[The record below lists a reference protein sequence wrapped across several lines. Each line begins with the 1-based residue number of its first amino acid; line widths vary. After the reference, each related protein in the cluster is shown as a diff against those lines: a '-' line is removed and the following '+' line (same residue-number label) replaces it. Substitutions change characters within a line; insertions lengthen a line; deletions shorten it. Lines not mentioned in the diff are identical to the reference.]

1 MSGGDRYRGRTTRQ
15 RNVAQ
20 KVAREWAE
28 RRSAAEAR
36 EQATD
41 LDAAS
46 AEAEVELLDPAARST
61 GEPAG
66 SSEAARVRRA
76 QRALAAAAHP
86 GDRPAAG
93 GGRGAGRRIPDLG
106 VLPRLLHPTG
116 AFASLRERL
125 GDVRAPGMHGRHA
138 GLTTVPHG
146 AKSYLAAALALA
158 ENGERIC
165 WVARDAEI
173 GDRVAEELAAWLGDP
188 ALVAVLEP
196 RTSLAYE
203 RSELVPDETAARVA
217 ALAAWRTGHARVL
230 VASVQ
235 ALLQA
240 TLAPE
245 DLPETPRRLRPG
257 TRITLDALLAELFD
271 RGYAPVMEVA
281 GRGEFARRGGI
292 VDVFPPSAELPI
304 RIELFG
310 DEIDSLRA
318 FDPTDQRSVGAVPDL
333 VLLPATEFLLPAG
346 GVDEIRS
353 RLGRL
358 GSRLPE
364 RLAADLARF
373 AGEAAPDHP
382 VTVAA
387 GRALAAGDA
396 AEVWARLLAPSTG
409 LDHLDPATLLVLDE
423 PGDLAD
429 AADFLWQQADER
441 QRELVDQDELPKAW
455 PTAYLPPRDWKARLH
470 GARTL
475 ELTWE
480 SEAAAAEGMAYA
492 SKGLTSGDLF
502 GWREPVLPPGRTE
515 RLVDGVEHWLG
526 EGRRVVLASDQ
537 APRLSELLGEAGHP
551 VAIVGRVT
559 DAPPPGAIALVER
572 SLNGGFEGGPD
583 GLAMVT
589 DRELFGSVR
598 VRRPKAMR
606 RVVPRDLLERLVPG
620 DMVVHIDHGIARYE
634 RMLRRGAAGEERDY
648 LELSFA
654 GTDRIFVPVEQ
665 INRVTRY
672 SGGERPQLSKLGG
685 TDWLRTKQRV
695 RKAVRDL
702 ADELLALY
710 AKREAAL
717 GFAYATDTPWQTE
730 MEASFPYEET
740 PDQLR
745 AVVETKLD
753 MEARKPMDRLVVGDV
768 GYGKTE
774 VALRAAFKAC
784 QDGKQVAV
792 LVPTTV
798 LAGQHFTTFSQRFAA
813 FPLTVRLLSRFV
825 SAKEQAAT
833 IDGLAS
839 GAVDIVIGTHRLLS
853 KDVAFRDLGLVVVD
867 EEQRFGVAAKERLK
881 QLRAAVDVITL
892 SATPIPRTLNLAL
905 AGIRDLSVI
914 ETPPEDRLPIQT
926 RVAEASAG
934 LVRDAVL
941 RELDRGGQVF
951 YVHNRVETIE
961 AQAEQLR
968 RLLPGARI
976 VVGHGQMPEGQLERV
991 MLSFAD
997 GAADVLVCTTIIE
1010 SGLDIPNANTII
1022 IDRADTLGLAQL
1034 YQLRGRVG
1042 RSSRRAYAYLLYRRR
1057 ERMSEEARK
1066 RLQAI
1071 FNASELGAGFQI
1083 ALADLEI
1090 RGAGNIL
1097 GGEQSGF
1104 MASVGFDL
1112 YSRLLAEAVEEA
1124 KARREDREPVREV
1137 PQAVVDLPVDAHLP
1151 DSYVPDEAQKL
1162 ELYRRLARARTA
1174 GDLAAFRQDVTD
1186 RYGPMPQP
1194 ALRLVEVAEL
1204 RLSAESAGVASVARE
1219 EGWLVVRF
1227 GAALSRA
1234 TAMQLLAPGAAGGA
1248 APLPGVRPGDIT
1260 FASNQVRIRLPRD
1273 PLKGWTLTQAVVSR
1287 LVAAVG
1293 SGGG

>member
-1 MSGGDRYRGRTTRQ
+1 M
-15 RNVAQ
+15 
-20 KVAREWAE
+20 
-28 RRSAAEAR
+28 
-36 EQATD
+36 
-41 LDAAS
+41 L
-46 AEAEVELLDPAARST
+46 
-61 GEPAG
+61 
-66 SSEAARVRRA
+66 
-76 QRALAAAAHP
+76 P
-86 GDRPAAG
+86 G
-93 GGRGAGRRIPDLG
+93 
-106 VLPRLLHPTG
+106 LLHATG
-116 AFASLRERL
+116 SFASLRERL
-125 GDVRAPGMHGRHA
+125 GPIEPPSLHGRHV
-138 GLTTVPHG
+138 GLTSVPHG
-146 AKSYLAAALALA
+146 AKSYLAASLALV
-158 ENGERIC
+158 ERGERIC

-173 GDRVAEELAAWLGDP
+173 GDRVAEELGAWLGNP
-188 ALVAVLEP
+188 ELVAVLEP

-217 ALAAWRTGHARVL
+217 ALAAWRAGRARVL

-240 TLAPE
+240 TLAPA
-245 DLPETPRRLRPG
+245 DLPAEPRILRPG
-257 TRITLDALLAELFD
+257 SRLSLDALTGELFD
-271 RGYAPVMEVA
+271 RGYSPVLEVA

-292 VDVFPPSAELPI
+292 VDVFPPSAPLPV
-304 RIELFG
+304 RIEFFG

-318 FDPTDQRSVGAVPDL
+318 FDPTDQRSVEPVREL
-333 VLLPATEFLLPAG
+333 ELLPATEFLLPDG
-346 GVDEIRS
+346 GADEIRA

-358 GSRLPE
+358 GTRLPE
-364 RLAADLARF
+364 RLALDLSRF
-373 AGEAAPDHP
+373 AGEASAERPATPH
-382 VTVAA
+382 A

-396 AEVWARLLAPSTG
+396 AEVWSRLIAPSTG
-409 LDHLDPATLLVLDE
+409 LDHLDPDTLFVLDE

-429 AADFLWQQADER
+429 AADFLWRQAEER
-441 QRELVDQDELPKAW
+441 HRELVDQGELPRDW
-455 PTAYLPPRDWKARLH
+455 PQGYLPPRDWKARLH

-475 ELTWE
+475 ELTWQ
-480 SEAAAAEGMAYA
+480 SEAADAAGMAFA

-526 EGRRVVLASDQ
+526 EGRRVVLVSDQ

-551 VAIVGRVT
+551 VGIVSRIAE
-559 DAPPPGAIALVER
+559 APPPGAIALVER
-572 SLNGGFEGGPD
+572 SLNGGFEGGPG
-583 GLAMVT
+583 GLAVVT

-606 RVVPRDLLERLVPG
+606 RVVPRDILERLTPG

-634 RMLRRGAAGEERDY
+634 GMLRRGAPGEERDY

-654 GTDRIFVPVEQ
+654 AADRIFVPVEQ
-665 INRVTRY
+665 INRVSRY
-672 SGGERPQLSKLGG
+672 SGGENPQLSRLGG

-695 RKAVRDL
+695 RKAVNDL
-702 ADELLALY
+702 AEELLNLY
-710 AKREAAL
+710 AKREAAA
-717 GFAYATDTPWQTE
+717 GFAYATDTPWQGE

-745 AVVETKLD
+745 ASVEVKVD

-774 VALRAAFKAC
+774 VALRAAFKAT

-813 FPLTVRLLSRFV
+813 FPLTVKLLSRFV
-825 SAKEQAAT
+825 GAKEQAAT
-833 IDGLAS
+833 IAGLAA
-839 GAVDIVIGTHRLLS
+839 GTVDVVIGTHRLLS

-881 QLRAAVDVITL
+881 QLRSAVDVLTM

-934 LVRDAVL
+934 LVRDAIL

-976 VVGHGQMPEGQLERV
+976 VVGHGQMGEGTLEKV
-991 MLSFAD
+991 MLTFAD

-1010 SGLDIPNANTII
+1010 SGLDIPNANTIV

-1112 YSRLLAEAVEEA
+1112 YSRLLGEAVEEA
-1124 KARREDREPVREV
+1124 KARREDREPVRDV

-1162 ELYRRLARARTA
+1162 ELYRRLARARSE
-1174 GDLAAFRQDVTD
+1174 GDVAAFRQEVTD
-1186 RYGPMPQP
+1186 RYGPMPAP
-1194 ALRLVEVAEL
+1194 VLRLAEVAEL
-1204 RLSAESAGVASVARE
+1204 RLLAESAGVASLARE

-1227 GAALSRA
+1227 GAGLSRA
-1234 TAMQLLAPGAAGGA
+1234 TAMQLLSPSFG
-1248 APLPGVRPGDIT
+1248 APLPGVRPGDMT
-1260 FASNQVRIRLPRD
+1260 FASNQVRIRLPKD
-1273 PLKGWTLTQAVVSR
+1273 ALKGWVLTQAVVSR
-1287 LVAAVG
+1287 LVAAAAVG
-1293 SGGG
+1293 SPG

>member
-1 MSGGDRYRGRTTRQ
+1 
-15 RNVAQ
+15 
-20 KVAREWAE
+20 
-28 RRSAAEAR
+28 
-36 EQATD
+36 
-41 LDAAS
+41 
-46 AEAEVELLDPAARST
+46 
-61 GEPAG
+61 
-66 SSEAARVRRA
+66 
-76 QRALAAAAHP
+76 
-86 GDRPAAG
+86 
-93 GGRGAGRRIPDLG
+93 
-106 VLPRLLHPTG
+106 VLPRLLHAPG
-116 AFASLRERL
+116 SFASLRERL
-125 GDVRAPGMHGRHA
+125 GPAGPPAGIHGRHA

-146 AKSYLAAALALA
+146 AKSFLAAALALA
-158 ENGERIC
+158 PDGERSC
-165 WVARDAEI
+165 WIARDAEI
-173 GDRVAEELAAWLGDP
+173 GDWVAEELAAWLGDP

-217 ALAAWRTGHARVL
+217 ALSAWRAGTARVL

-240 TLAPE
+240 TLAPS
-245 DLPETPRRLRPG
+245 DLPDRLRMLRAG
-257 TRITLDALLAELFD
+257 ARIGLDVLLAELLE
-271 RGYAPVMEVA
+271 RGYTPVLEVA

-292 VDVFPPSAELPI
+292 VDVFPPSAALPV
-304 RIELFG
+304 RIEFFG

-318 FDPTDQRSVGAVPDL
+318 FDPTDQRSVDTVGEVA
-333 VLLPATEFLLPAG
+333 LLPATEFLLPAG
-346 GVDEIRS
+346 GADEIRA

-358 GSRLPE
+358 ASRLPE
-364 RLAADLARF
+364 RLAQDLARF
-373 AGEAAPDHP
+373 AGDVSPERPAA
-382 VTVAA
+382 VVS

-396 AEVWARLLAPSTG
+396 AEVWARVVAPFTG
-409 LDHLDPATLLVLDE
+409 LDHLDPGTLFVLDE

-429 AADFLWQQADER
+429 AAEFLWRQADER
-441 QRELVDQDELPKAW
+441 HGEMAEAGELPRDW
-455 PTAYLPPRDWKARLH
+455 PSAFLPPRDWKARLH

-475 ELTWE
+475 ELTWQ
-480 SEAAAAEGMAYA
+480 SEAGAAEGMAYA
-492 SKGLTSGDLF
+492 SAGLTSGDLF

-526 EGRRVVLASDQ
+526 EGARVVLASDQ
-537 APRLSELLGEAGHP
+537 APRLAELLGEAGHA
-551 VAIVGRVT
+551 VGIVHRVT
-559 DAPPPGAIALVER
+559 EAPPPGAIALVER

-583 GLAMVT
+583 GLALVT

-606 RVVPRDLLERLVPG
+606 RVVPRDILERLSPG
-620 DMVVHIDHGIARYE
+620 DLVVHIDHGIARYE
-634 RMLRRGAAGEERDY
+634 RMLRRGEPGQERDY

-654 GTDRIFVPVEQ
+654 AGDRIFVPVEQ
-665 INRVTRY
+665 INRVSRY
-672 SGGERPQLSKLGG
+672 SGSEHPQLSRLGG

-695 RKAVRDL
+695 RKAVSDL
-702 ADELLALY
+702 AEELLRLY
-710 AKREAAL
+710 AKREAAD
-717 GFAYATDTPWQTE
+717 GFPYAPDSPWQLE

-745 AVVETKLD
+745 AAEEVKAD
-753 MEARKPMDRLVVGDV
+753 MQTRRPMDRLVVGDV

-774 VALRAAFKAC
+774 VALRAAFKAT

-798 LAGQHFTTFSQRFAA
+798 LAGQHFATFSQRFAA
-813 FPLTVRLLSRFV
+813 FPITVRLLSRFV
-825 SAKEQAAT
+825 GAREQERTVA
-833 IDGLAS
+833 GLAN
-839 GAVDIVIGTHRLLS
+839 GTVDVVIGTHRLLS

-881 QLRAAVDVITL
+881 QLRAAVDVLTL

-934 LVRDAVL
+934 LVRDAIL

-976 VVGHGQMPEGQLERV
+976 VVGHGQMAEGTLEKV
-991 MLSFAD
+991 MLAFAA
-997 GAADVLVCTTIIE
+997 GEADVLVCTTIIE
-1010 SGLDIPNANTII
+1010 SGLDIPNANTIV

-1097 GGEQSGF
+1097 GGEQSGH
-1104 MASVGFDL
+1104 MAAVGFDL
-1112 YSRLLAEAVEEA
+1112 YSRLLSEAVEEA
-1124 KARREDREPVREV
+1124 KARREDRVPVREA

-1151 DSYVPDEAQKL
+1151 DDYVPEVAQKL
-1162 ELYRRLARARTA
+1162 ELYRRLARARTV
-1174 GDLAAFRQDVTD
+1174 GDVAAFRQEVTD
-1186 RYGPMPQP
+1186 RYGPMPAP
-1194 ALRLVEVAEL
+1194 VLRLVEVAEL
-1204 RLSAESAGVASVARE
+1204 RLAAESAGVVSLARE
-1219 EGWLVVRF
+1219 EGLLVVRF
-1227 GAALSRA
+1227 GAGLSRA
-1234 TAMQLLAPGAAGGA
+1234 TAMQLLSPSGAGG
-1248 APLPGVRPGDIT
+1248 PLPGVRPGDMT

-1273 PLKGWTLTQAVVSR
+1273 PLKGWTLTQAVVAR
-1287 LVAAVG
+1287 LVAAA
-1293 SGGG
+1293 SGA

>member
-1 MSGGDRYRGRTTRQ
+1 MTSGDRYRGRTTRQ
-15 RNVAQ
+15 RNVADR
-20 KVAREWAE
+20 VAREWAD
-28 RRSAAEAR
+28 RRAAAEVGEA
-36 EQATD
+36 QVD
-41 LDAAS
+41 LDRAS
-46 AEAEVELLDPAARST
+46 AEAEVELLDPAARPEGAIEASR
-61 GEPAG
+61 ARR
-66 SSEAARVRRA
+66 AARTK
-76 QRALAAAAHP
+76 AAAKP
-86 GDRPAAG
+86 GDRGAG
-93 GGRGAGRRIPDLG
+93 GKRGAGWRVPDLAA
-106 VLPRLLHPTG
+106 LPKLLHETG
-116 AFASLRERL
+116 SFATLRERL
-125 GDVRAPGMHGRHA
+125 GPVAAPSMHGRHV
-138 GLTTVPHG
+138 GLTSVPHG

-158 ENGERIC
+158 TGGERVC

-173 GDRVAEELAAWLGDP
+173 GDRVAEELGAWLGDP
-188 ALVAVLEP
+188 ALVAILEP

-217 ALAAWRTGHARVL
+217 ALAAWRGGKAKVL

-240 TLAPE
+240 TIAPG
-245 DLPETPRRLRPG
+245 DLPAQLRTLVPG
-257 TRITLDALLAELFD
+257 TRIGLEALLAELFE
-271 RGYAPVMEVA
+271 RGYSPVLEVA

-292 VDVFPPSAELPI
+292 VDVFPPSAPLPV
-304 RIELFG
+304 RIEFFG

-318 FDPTDQRSVGAVPDL
+318 FDPTDQRSVEPVKEL
-333 VLLPATEFLLPAG
+333 TLLPATEFLLPPG
-346 GVDEIRS
+346 GAEEIRA

-358 GSRLPE
+358 AARLPE
-364 RLAADLARF
+364 RLALDMARF
-373 AGEAAPDHP
+373 AGEGTLERPAA
-382 VTVAA
+382 VTA
-387 GRALAAGDA
+387 GRALPAGDA
-396 AEVWARLLAPSTG
+396 AEVWARLIAPSTG
-409 LDHLDPATLLVLDE
+409 LDHLDADTLFVLDE

-429 AADFLWQQADER
+429 AAEFLWRQAEER
-441 QRELVDQDELPKAW
+441 HGELVEGGELPRDW
-455 PTAYLPPRDWKARLH
+455 PQSFLPSRDWKARLH

-475 ELTWE
+475 ELTWQ
-480 SEAAAAEGMAYA
+480 SEAADAAGMAFA
-492 SKGLTSGDLF
+492 SRGLTSGDLF

-526 EGRRVVLASDQ
+526 ERARVVLVSDQ
-537 APRLSELLGEAGHP
+537 APRLAELLGEAGHA
-551 VAIVGRVT
+551 VGIVGRIT
-559 DAPPPGAIALVER
+559 EAPPPGAIALVER

-583 GLAMVT
+583 GLAVVT

-606 RVVPRDLLERLVPG
+606 RVVPRDILERLTTG

-634 RMLRRGAAGEERDY
+634 QMLRRGEAGQERDY

-654 GTDRIFVPVEQ
+654 AGDRIFVPVEQ
-665 INRVTRY
+665 INRVSRY
-672 SGGERPQLSKLGG
+672 SGGDSPQLSRLGG

-695 RKAVRDL
+695 RKAVNDL
-702 ADELLALY
+702 AEELLNLY
-710 AKREAAL
+710 AKREAAE
-717 GFAYATDTPWQTE
+717 GFAYGVDTPWQSE

-745 AVVETKLD
+745 AVIEVKID

-774 VALRAAFKAC
+774 VALRAAFKAT

-798 LAGQHFTTFSQRFAA
+798 LAGQHFRTFSQRFSA
-813 FPLTVRLLSRFV
+813 FPITVRLLSRFV
-825 SAKEQAAT
+825 SGKEQDAT
-833 IDGLAS
+833 IAGLAA
-839 GAVDIVIGTHRLLS
+839 GQVDIVIGTHRLLS
-853 KDVAFRDLGLVVVD
+853 KDVAFKDLGLVVVD

-881 QLRAAVDVITL
+881 QLRSAVDVLTL

-934 LVRDAVL
+934 LVRDAMM

-968 RLLPGARI
+968 RLLPGARML
-976 VVGHGQMPEGQLERV
+976 VGHGQMGEGALEKV
-991 MLSFAD
+991 MLTFAD

-1010 SGLDIPNANTII
+1010 SGLDIPNANTIV

-1057 ERMSEEARK
+1057 ERMSDEARK

-1124 KARREDREPVREV
+1124 KARREVREPVREV
-1137 PQAVVDLPVDAHLP
+1137 PQAVVDLPVEAHLP
-1151 DSYVPDEAQKL
+1151 DTYVPETAQKL
-1162 ELYRRLARARTA
+1162 ELYRRLARSRTA
-1174 GDLAAFRQDVTD
+1174 GDLAAFRQEVTD
-1186 RYGPMPQP
+1186 RYGPMPVP
-1194 ALRLVEVAEL
+1194 VLRLVEVAEL
-1204 RLSAESAGVASVARE
+1204 RLAAEGAGVASLSRE

-1227 GAALSRA
+1227 GAGLSRA
-1234 TAMQLLAPGAAGGA
+1234 TAMQLLSPSFG
-1248 APLPGVRPGDIT
+1248 APLPGVRAGDMT
-1260 FASNQVRIRLPRD
+1260 FASNQVRIRLPKD
-1273 PLKGWTLTQAVVSR
+1273 ALKGWVLTQAVVSR
-1287 LVAAVG
+1287 LVAAAGVAAETAG
-1293 SGGG
+1293 

>member
-1 MSGGDRYRGRTTRQ
+1 MSSGDRYRGRTTRQ
-15 RNVAQ
+15 RNVADR
-20 KVAREWAE
+20 VAREWAE
-28 RRSAAEAR
+28 RRAAAEVR

-46 AEAEVELLDPAARST
+46 AEAEVELLDPAAHRDAS
-61 GEPAG
+61 G
-66 SSEAARVRRA
+66 AASARPRRVRRPGETA
-76 QRALAAAAHP
+76 RA
-86 GDRPAAG
+86 GDRSSSK
-93 GGRGAGRRIPDLG
+93 GAGRRVPDLA
-106 VLPRLLHPTG
+106 VLPGLLHATG
-116 AFASLRERL
+116 SFASLRERL
-125 GDVRAPGMHGRHA
+125 GPIEPPSLHGRHV
-138 GLTTVPHG
+138 GLTSVPHG
-146 AKSYLAAALALA
+146 AKSYLAASLALV
-158 ENGERIC
+158 ERGERIC

-173 GDRVAEELAAWLGDP
+173 GDRVAEELGAWLGDP
-188 ALVAVLEP
+188 ELVAVLEP

-217 ALAAWRTGHARVL
+217 ALAAWRAGRARVL

-240 TLAPE
+240 TLAPA
-245 DLPETPRRLRPG
+245 DLPAELRILRPG
-257 TRITLDALLAELFD
+257 SRLSLDALTGELFD
-271 RGYAPVMEVA
+271 RGYSPVLEVA

-292 VDVFPPSAELPI
+292 VDVFPPSAPLPV

-318 FDPTDQRSVGAVPDL
+318 FDPTDQRSVEPVREL
-333 VLLPATEFLLPAG
+333 ELLPATEFLLPDG
-346 GVDEIRS
+346 GADEIRA

-358 GSRLPE
+358 GARLPE
-364 RLAADLARF
+364 RLALDLSRF
-373 AGEAAPDHP
+373 AGEASAERPATPH
-382 VTVAA
+382 A

-396 AEVWARLLAPSTG
+396 AEVWSRLIAPSTG
-409 LDHLDPATLLVLDE
+409 LDHLDPDTLFVLDE

-429 AADFLWQQADER
+429 AADFLWRQAEER
-441 QRELVDQDELPKAW
+441 HRELVDQGELPRDW
-455 PTAYLPPRDWKARLH
+455 PQGYLPPRDWKARLH

-475 ELTWE
+475 ELTWQ
-480 SEAAAAEGMAYA
+480 SEAADAAGMAFA

-526 EGRRVVLASDQ
+526 EGRRVVLVSDQ

-551 VAIVGRVT
+551 VGIVSRIAE
-559 DAPPPGAIALVER
+559 APPPGAIALVER

-583 GLAMVT
+583 GLAVVT

-606 RVVPRDLLERLVPG
+606 RVVPRDILERLTPG

-634 RMLRRGAAGEERDY
+634 GMLRRGAPGEERDY

-654 GTDRIFVPVEQ
+654 AADRIFVPVEQ
-665 INRVTRY
+665 INRVSRY
-672 SGGERPQLSKLGG
+672 SGGESPQLSRLGG

-695 RKAVRDL
+695 RKAVNDL
-702 ADELLALY
+702 AEELLNLY
-710 AKREAAL
+710 AKREAAA
-717 GFAYATDTPWQTE
+717 GFAYATDTPWQGE

-745 AVVETKLD
+745 AAVEVKVD

-774 VALRAAFKAC
+774 VALRAAFKAT

-798 LAGQHFTTFSQRFAA
+798 LAGQHFTTFTQRFAA
-813 FPLTVRLLSRFV
+813 FPLTVKLLSRFV
-825 SAKEQAAT
+825 GAKEQAAT
-833 IDGLAS
+833 IAGLAA
-839 GAVDIVIGTHRLLS
+839 GTVDIVIGTHRLLS

-881 QLRAAVDVITL
+881 QLRSAVDVLTM

-934 LVRDAVL
+934 LVRDAIL

-976 VVGHGQMPEGQLERV
+976 VVGHGQMGEGTLEKV
-991 MLSFAD
+991 MLTFAD

-1010 SGLDIPNANTII
+1010 SGLDIPNANTIV

-1112 YSRLLAEAVEEA
+1112 YSRLLGEAVEEA
-1124 KARREDREPVREV
+1124 KARREDREPVRDV

-1162 ELYRRLARARTA
+1162 ELYRRLARARSD
-1174 GDLAAFRQDVTD
+1174 GDVAAFRQEVTD
-1186 RYGPMPQP
+1186 RYGPMPAP
-1194 ALRLVEVAEL
+1194 VLRLAEVAEL
-1204 RLSAESAGVASVARE
+1204 RLLAECGRGRVAGARGGVAGRP
-1219 EGWLVVRF
+1219 VR
-1227 GAALSRA
+1227 SRA
-1234 TAMQLLAPGAAGGA
+1234 SRARRQCSSSRHRSAPHCRASD
-1248 APLPGVRPGDIT
+1248 PGT
-1260 FASNQVRIRLPRD
+1260 
-1273 PLKGWTLTQAVVSR
+1273 
-1287 LVAAVG
+1287 
-1293 SGGG
+1293 

>member
-1 MSGGDRYRGRTTRQ
+1 MNDRYRGRTTRE
-15 RNVAQ
+15 RKLAD

-28 RRSAAEAR
+28 RRAAAEVR
-36 EQATD
+36 EREVD
-41 LDAAS
+41 LDRAS
-46 AEAEVELLDPAARST
+46 AEAEVELLDPGARPEA
-61 GEPAG
+61 EPRPSVDRATPARGASRTASRSG
-66 SSEAARVRRA
+66 SSS
-76 QRALAAAAHP
+76 
-86 GDRPAAG
+86 
-93 GGRGAGRRIPDLG
+93 RGAGRRVPDLAI
-106 VLPRLLHPTG
+106 LPLLLHPTG

-125 GDVRAPGMHGRHA
+125 GPAGAAPGQHGRHA
-138 GLTTVPHG
+138 GLTAVPHG
-146 AKSYLAAALALA
+146 AKSFLAAALALA
-158 ENGERIC
+158 PEAERIC
-165 WVARDAEI
+165 WVARDAEV
-173 GDRVAEELAAWLGDP
+173 GDRVAEELGAWLGDP

-217 ALAAWRTGHARVL
+217 ALAAWRSGRARVL

-240 TLAPE
+240 TIGPD
-245 DLPETPRRLRPG
+245 DLPARVRTLAPG
-257 TRITLDALLAELFD
+257 TRIGQDALLGELFE
-271 RGYAPVMEVA
+271 RGYTPVTEVA

-292 VDVFPPSAELPI
+292 VDVFPPSAALPV

-318 FDPTDQRSVGAVPDL
+318 FDPTDQRSVEAVRE
-333 VLLPATEFLLPAG
+333 VELLPATEFLAPRG
-346 GVDEIRS
+346 GGDEIRA

-358 GSRLPE
+358 AARLPE
-364 RLAADLARF
+364 RLALDLARF
-373 AGEAAPDHP
+373 AGEARPEGAAPA
-382 VTVAA
+382 AA

-396 AEVWARLLAPSTG
+396 AEVWARVVAPSTG
-409 LDHLDPATLLVLDE
+409 LDHLDSATLLVLDE

-429 AADFLWQQADER
+429 TADFLWRQADER
-441 QRELVDQDELPKAW
+441 HAELVEAGELPRDW
-455 PTAYLPPRDWKARLH
+455 PTAYLSPRDWKAHLH

-475 ELTWE
+475 ELTWQ
-480 SEAAAAEGMAYA
+480 SEAGEAQGMAFA
-492 SKGLTSGDLF
+492 TKGLASGDLF

-526 EGRRVVLASDQ
+526 EGARVVLATDQ
-537 APRLSELLGEAGHP
+537 APRLSELLGEAGH
-551 VAIVGRVT
+551 AAGIVSRVT
-559 DAPPPGAIALVER
+559 EAPPPGAIALVER

-583 GLAMVT
+583 GLAVVT

-606 RVVPRDLLERLVPG
+606 RIVPRDILERLTPG
-620 DMVVHIDHGIARYE
+620 DLVVHIDHGIARYE
-634 RMLRRGAAGEERDY
+634 QMLRRGDEGQERDY

-654 GTDRIFVPVEQ
+654 AGDRIFVPVEQ
-665 INRVTRY
+665 INRVSRY
-672 SGGERPQLSKLGG
+672 SGGERPTLSRLGG

-695 RKAVRDL
+695 RKAVSDL
-702 ADELLALY
+702 AEELLGLY
-710 AKREAAL
+710 AKREAAE
-717 GFAYATDTPWQTE
+717 GFAYASDTPWQGE

-745 AVVETKLD
+745 AAAEVKAD
-753 MEARKPMDRLVVGDV
+753 METRRPMDRLVVGDV

-774 VALRAAFKAC
+774 VALRAAFKAT

-798 LAGQHFTTFSQRFAA
+798 LAGQHFTTFTQRFAA
-813 FPLTVRLLSRFV
+813 FPLNVRLLSRFV
-825 SAKEQAAT
+825 GAREQEAT
-833 IDGLAS
+833 VKGLAA
-839 GAVDIVIGTHRLLS
+839 GMVDIVIGTHRLLS

-881 QLRAAVDVITL
+881 QLRSAVDVLTL

-934 LVRDAVL
+934 LVRDAIL

-976 VVGHGQMPEGQLERV
+976 VVGHGQMPESSLERV
-991 MLSFAD
+991 MLAFAD

-1010 SGLDIPNANTII
+1010 SGLDIPNANTIV
-1022 IDRADTLGLAQL
+1022 IDRADALGLAQL

-1097 GGEQSGF
+1097 GGEQSGH
-1104 MASVGFDL
+1104 MAAVGFDL

-1124 KARREDREPVREV
+1124 KARREDRVPVREV

-1151 DSYVPDEAQKL
+1151 DDYVPDEAQKL
-1162 ELYRRLARARTA
+1162 ELYRRLARARSG
-1174 GDLAAFRQDVTD
+1174 GDVAAFRQEVTD
-1186 RYGPMPQP
+1186 RYGPMPAPVQ
-1194 ALRLVEVAEL
+1194 RLAEVAEL
-1204 RLSAESAGVASVARE
+1204 RLSAEAAGVASLARE

-1227 GAALSRA
+1227 GGGLSRA

-1248 APLPGVRPGDIT
+1248 APLPGVRAGDMT

-1293 SGGG
+1293 AGAPADA